1 MSMNQ
6 LLLRGC
12 MLKNTEY
19 IIGLVIYT
27 GAESK
32 IMLNSKAPP
41 SKVSNVLRTM
51 NYMLYSVF
59 LFQGIV

>member
-1 MSMNQ
+1 
-6 LLLRGC
+6 

-27 GAESK
+27 GKESK
-32 IMLNSKAPP
+32 IMLNSKKPP

-59 LFQGIV
+59 LF